1 MLAGGATAYAQ
12 STEPTE
18 VMLKDNKT
26 KVSWS
31 TFVNAINNPSSVQG
45 TADRSKLTEA
55 EEALTAAQDA
65 QTKANA
71 ALPIAQKAYD
81 DAEAQLKK
89 WQDDR
94 SDLQSEQSNVSANL
108 TKAYGNTE
116 MVQATWLSTA
126 YANASEFY
134 PAYDNDIQSS
144 PARIYYKTETTGRG
158 KVKMIVSFNP
168 EAYNDGYTAAD
179 EATFYE
185 LLEGDAAKTVA
196 NLSIYFGKKAD
207 GTYNYPATTDGIR
220 VVTSY
225 VSGNNS
231 SLVLVALGDIEN
243 LLNTNKYAEFANQ
256 KDRETLEAQLDALT
270 DSITK
275 LTENIKAYTE
285 AKTASETVTDTR
297 SEQTKL
303 REALTAAQAAKTAA
317 DEQVTTWE
325 RKVATETTNYNNA
338 VAAASAT
345 ALENY
350 KTVTLTADVTANE
363 SIDSFDGTI
372 FGGKHVI
379 ALGDGVTALFG
390 TLSGVLTDAAVN
402 GTICRANRNATFNN
416 VASWANNANTFIG
429 TFYDGHN
436 NVTERIGTLGQ
447 LGYTARESFG
457 VNFADNKLV
466 ALTAA
471 SKVYSITEYQPNST
485 KHYYVQTLADSKFY
499 TENNAEYSIPVNTF
513 VKSDSY
519 DLEGDNIFYED
530 NSCPNVVIE
539 DEDNVAFY
547 CPVDLQA
554 GKVTYPREFHAGM
567 NSVCLPFEITYDSN
581 ENIEALCTFDKETD
595 VKFWFKKDGQKADAN
610 TPILISA
617 KADFTLDNL
626 NDIVIKQTPTTQMI
640 IDEGDADDPSKAYG
654 IFKKATRD
662 QFQGGASEAHKVYG
676 LTKSGTFQ
684 AAGDGVNFPAFR
696 LVLYSANAQQS
707 GPMAAP
713 RRIGILDEK
722 GIEITD
728 GLTTGIDSVTTG
740 EEASDLEITTGAGE
754 ITFTAAADY
763 GRVEVYTLDGKV
775 AAIAKVAAG
784 TTTVNVQNGVY
795 IVMGKK
801 VMVK

>member
-1 MLAGGATAYAQ
+1 MNFQKIAKFTLLSLLLAGGATAYAQ

-31 TFVNAINNPSSVQG
+31 TFVNAINNPSSVQADRTALDKAKKDY
-45 TADRSKLTEA
+45 TADSLAYVSADALETETRTVYETASKNLTQWQSRLQTLNSSTDKTPEDWLKESQENA
-55 EEALTAAQDA
+55 LAFQKAFDLLEDEDYTGNTVMVYYKITGTRQKSLYLSFITPPTEEGYNPSVGETAFYEALSGTSFKNLYVYLGVNYTSTSNDHNLRVNSFSGNFDSSINNAVDA
-65 QTKANA
+65 IETLVNSGRYDKNA
-71 ALPIAQKAYD
+71 AEIADLSAKI
-81 DAEAQLKK
+81 AE
-89 WQDDR
+89 
-94 SDLQSEQSNVSANL
+94 
-108 TKAYGNTE
+108 
-116 MVQATWLSTA
+116 
-126 YANASEFY
+126 
-134 PAYDNDIQSS
+134 
-144 PARIYYKTETTGRG
+144 
-158 KVKMIVSFNP
+158 
-168 EAYNDGYTAAD
+168 YT
-179 EATFYE
+179 
-185 LLEGDAAKTVA
+185 
-196 NLSIYFGKKAD
+196 
-207 GTYNYPATTDGIR
+207 TTDDKG
-220 VVTSY
+220 
-225 VSGNNS
+225 
-231 SLVLVALGDIEN
+231 E
-243 LLNTNKYAEFANQ
+243 
-256 KDRETLEAQLDALT
+256 
-270 DSITK
+270 TK
-275 LTENIKAYTE
+275 LDQLLADY
-285 AKTASETVTDTR
+285 
-297 SEQTKL
+297 Q
-303 REALTAAQAAKTAA
+303 AAQAAKTAA
-317 DEQVTTWE
+317 DKKRSDSEKAVTAAQTAYE
-325 RKVATETTNYNNA
+325 
-338 VAAASAT
+338 AASAT

-350 KTVTLTADVTANE
+350 KTVTLNAYVTATE
-363 SIDSFDGTI
+363 TLDTFDGTI
-372 FGGKHVI
+372 YGEGHVI
-379 ALGDGVTALFG
+379 TLGDGVTALIG
-390 TLSGVLTDAAVN
+390 TFSGGVANAAVN
-402 GTICRANRNATFNN
+402 GPLCKLNSNASFNN
-416 VASWANNANTFIG
+416 VAIWANGTG

-447 LGYTARESFG
+447 LGFTARETFG
-457 VNFADNKLV
+457 VNFADNTLV
-466 ALTAA
+466 ALNKNEA

-499 TENNAEYSIPVNTF
+499 TENNTEYSIPVNTF

-519 DLEGDNIFYED
+519 DLKGDNIFYED

-539 DEDNVAFY
+539 DNAASFY

-662 QFQGGASEAHKVYG
+662 EFQGGASEAHKVFG

-696 LVLYSANAQQS
+696 LVLYSATAQQS